1 MSISK
6 ILLMRHDAQ
15 VGNFVTPKK
24 NCGKMSTM
32 GKYDIRLE
40 FKNVILSYN
49 LVYFITEISYI
60 VKLNQLE
67 MFLVQQ

>member
-1 MSISK
+1 
-6 ILLMRHDAQ
+6 
-15 VGNFVTPKK
+15 
-24 NCGKMSTM
+24 MSTM

-60 VKLNQLE
+60 VKLNQFE